1 MKTTITIKEQE
12 CNNENYD
19 FNIRMVITK
28 NLLKELN
35 EIGDANEIIMLSHIS
50 LLQRYGQSN
59 IDYLQVFQ
67 CNGLEYWCISNKL
80 KDEEFDETYHCVTW
94 LLPSDY

>member
-19 FNIRMVITK
+19 FSIQMVVTK
-28 NLLKELN
+28 NLLNELN
-35 EIGDANEIIMLSHIS
+35 EIGDANEILALSHLS
-50 LLQRYGQSN
+50 MLEHYKNEN
-59 IDYLQVFQ
+59 IDYLQVFTFRD
-67 CNGLEYWCISNKL
+67 LEYWCISNKL
-80 KDEEFDETYHCVTW
+80 KNEEYDESYHCVTW